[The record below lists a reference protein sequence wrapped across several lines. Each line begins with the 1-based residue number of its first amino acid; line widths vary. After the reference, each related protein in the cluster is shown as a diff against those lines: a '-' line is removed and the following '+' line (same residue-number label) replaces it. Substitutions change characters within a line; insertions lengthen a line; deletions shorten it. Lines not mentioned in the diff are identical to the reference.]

1 MRKPTFVSLLLLA
14 STTAH
19 AQPRDDDR
27 ARFSGKRFVVEILG
41 GELVGS
47 LVTGVTFNALCN
59 GRDCLG
65 SAITA
70 FGANVAVTPLAVW
83 GIGQAMGGDGS
94 LGYTYLGGSTALAA
108 FSVPGPVDESPSD
121 ALSRITVEAW
131 VSSIMLAPCSAAL
144 YELTSHVKWSR
155 DHAVTIGVAPHGDG
169 AMGMIGGR
177 W

>member
-1 MRKPTFVSLLLLA
+1 MRKLTFVSLILF
-14 STTAH
+14 STLAH
-19 AQPRDDDR
+19 AQPRDDGDTR
-27 ARFSGKRFVVEILG
+27 RFSGKRFVVEILG

-47 LVTGVTFNALCN
+47 LVTGLTFNALCN

-70 FGANVAVTPLAVW
+70 FGANIAVTPLTVW
-83 GIGQAMGGDGS
+83 GIGQVMGGDGS

-121 ALSRITVEAW
+121 ALSRITLEAW
-131 VSSIMLAPCSAAL
+131 MSSILLAPCSAAL

-155 DHAVTIGVAPHGDG
+155 DHAVQIGVSPHGDG
-169 AMGMIGGR
+169 AMGMISGR